1 MTQPNEMSTPAQIT
15 CSASPDFQAWIA
27 QSGGSLVLS
36 TYQSGKV
43 ALIGHDGQQ
52 VTLLMREFDKPL
64 GMALQGNRLALAT
77 RHWIG
82 IFANAPLLAYDYLE
96 EEPGKYDGLFLPR
109 TSYHTGDLHTHDVTF
124 QDNDLLFVNT
134 RFSCLARP
142 SHDHNF
148 EPVWRPKFVSDLV
161 PEDRCHLNGLAM
173 VNGKPKYVTAL
184 GTTDEPG
191 TWREKK
197 ATGGVVIDV
206 ESDEIIL
213 DGLAMPHSPR
223 WYNGNLWLLNSGE
236 GELQVMDPSSGRRD
250 VVCRLPGYLRGLC
263 FAGPFALIGM
273 CKIREKHLFGGLPIQ
288 ERVERL
294 TCGVAVVDIRTG
306 GMVGQFEFTSGCEE
320 LYDVLFLAGIRRA
333 TILNLEKPAV
343 REAMTNPDSSY
354 WLRPSRE
361 RPIEASSETSSTR
374 DVAGTSDS
382 RSTNQADID
391 QNGAPRLP
399 AAIQDAGVRS
409 ESKSL
414 SDS

>member
-1 MTQPNEMSTPAQIT
+1 MTQPNEASLPTQIT
-15 CSASPDFQAWIA
+15 CSASPDFYAWIA

-43 ALIGHDGQQ
+43 ALIGSDGERA
-52 VTLLMREFDKPL
+52 TLLMREFDKPL

-82 IFANAPLLAYDYLE
+82 VFANAPLLAHDYLE
-96 EEPGKYDGLFLPR
+96 SEPGKYDGLFLPR
-109 TSYHTGDLHTHDVTF
+109 TTYHTSDLHTHDVAF
-124 QDNDLLFVNT
+124 EGDDLLFVNT

-142 SHDHNF
+142 SQDHNF

-173 VNGKPKYVTAL
+173 VSGKPKYVTAL

-197 ATGGVVIDV
+197 ATGGVVVDV
-206 ESDEIIL
+206 ETDEIVL

-223 WYNGNLWLLNSGE
+223 WHNDKLWLLNSGA
-236 GELQVMDPSSGRRD
+236 GELVVMDPVSGRRD
-250 VVCRLPGYLRGLC
+250 VVCQLPGYLRGLC
-263 FAGPFALIGM
+263 FVGPYAVIGM

-288 ERVERL
+288 QRVERL
-294 TCGVAVVDIRTG
+294 TCGVAIVDLRTG
-306 GMVGQFEFTSGCEE
+306 GMAGQFEFTSGCEE

-343 REAMTNPDSSY
+343 HEAVTNPDSSY

-361 RPIEASSETSSTR
+361 RPVEATNETSSVR
-374 DVAGTSDS
+374 DVAGTSDP
-382 RSTNQADID
+382 RPTNQADID

-399 AAIQDAGVRS
+399 SAIQDAGVRS

>member
-1 MTQPNEMSTPAQIT
+1 MTQTNEASASTQIT
-15 CSASPDFQAWIA
+15 CSASPDFYAWIA

-43 ALIGHDGQQ
+43 ALIGSDGGQ

-64 GMALQGNRLALAT
+64 GMAIQGNRLALAT

-82 IFANAPLLAYDYLE
+82 VFANAPLLAHDYLE
-96 EEPGKYDGLFLPR
+96 GEPGKYDGLFLPR

-124 QDNDLLFVNT
+124 QGDDLLFVNT

-148 EPVWRPKFVSDLV
+148 ESVWRPKFVSDLV

-173 VNGKPKYVTAL
+173 VSGKPKYVTAL

-191 TWREKK
+191 AWRENK
-197 ATGGVVIDV
+197 ATGGVVVDV

-223 WYNGNLWLLNSGE
+223 WHQGNLWVLNSGA
-236 GELQVMDPSSGRRD
+236 GELLVMDPTSGRRD
-250 VVCRLPGYLRGLC
+250 VVCQLPGYLRGLC
-263 FAGPFALIGM
+263 FAGPYALIGM

-288 ERVERL
+288 ERVAQL
-294 TCGVAVVDIRTG
+294 TCGVAVVDLRTG
-306 GMVGQFEFTSGCEE
+306 GLAAQFEFTSGCEE
-320 LYDVLFLAGIRRA
+320 LYDVLFLAGIRRG

-343 REAMTNPDSSY
+343 REAVTNPDSSY

-361 RPIEASSETSSTR
+361 RSIEAPSEISSIR
-374 DVAGTSDS
+374 DAAGTSDA
-382 RSTNQADID
+382 RQTNQADID

-399 AAIQDAGVRS
+399 SAIQDAGVRS

>member
-1 MTQPNEMSTPAQIT
+1 MTQPNEASAPAQIT
-15 CSASPDFQAWIA
+15 CSASPDFHAWIA

-43 ALIGHDGQQ
+43 ALIGSDGQQ

-82 IFANAPLLAYDYLE
+82 IFANASLLAHDYLE
-96 EEPGKYDGLFLPR
+96 NEPGKYDGLFLPR

-124 QDNDLLFVNT
+124 QGDDILFVNT

-148 EPVWRPKFVSDLV
+148 EAVWRPKFVSDLV
-161 PEDRCHLNGLAM
+161 PEDRCHLNGLAT
-173 VNGKPKYVTAL
+173 VDGKPKYVTAL

-191 TWREKK
+191 AWRENK
-197 ATGGVVIDV
+197 ARGGVVVDV
-206 ESDEIIL
+206 ESDEIVL

-223 WYNGNLWLLNSGE
+223 WYNGSLWVLNSGE
-236 GELQVMDPSSGRRD
+236 GELLVVDPTSGRRD
-250 VVCRLPGYLRGLC
+250 VVCRLAGYLRGLC
-263 FAGPFALIGM
+263 FVGPYALIGM

-288 ERVERL
+288 QRVDHL
-294 TCGVAVVDIRTG
+294 TCGVSVVDIRTG
-306 GMVGQFEFTSGCEE
+306 GVVGQFEFTSGCEE

-343 REAMTNPDSSY
+343 REAVTNPDSSY

-361 RPIEASSETSSTR
+361 RSIEASSETSSTR